1 MYGIVTV
8 NKPELKFKEFDR
20 YRSYYCGLCEVLKE
34 KYGFNGQISIS
45 YDMTFLVLL
54 LTGLYEPETS
64 YYEAKCAVHPIV
76 KHQVRR
82 NAVTD
87 YVADMNVLMT
97 YYKCMDD
104 WKDEKKIT
112 RRTFAALLKKNAEKI
127 SRKYPDKAQQI
138 RQSLENLSAAEEAEE
153 DNIDSVSIHFA
164 EIMSVMMT
172 MKEDE
177 WKEELR
183 RLGFFLGKFIYL
195 CDAYEDLDGDLK
207 AGRYNV
213 FRSHMQQEDFDAV
226 CESILNSV
234 MAECAKS
241 FERLPIIQEAEIL
254 RNILYSGVWTRFQ
267 AARQKRLEN
276 K

>member
-34 KYGFNGQISIS
+34 KYGFNGQVSIS

-64 YYEAKCAVHPIV
+64 YYEAKCAAHPV
-76 KHQVRR
+76 TRHQVRR

-87 YVADMNVLMT
+87 YVADMNVLMA

-104 WKDEKKIT
+104 WKDEKKVT
-112 RRTFAALLKKNAEKI
+112 RRAFAALLKKNAGKI
-127 SRKYPDKAQQI
+127 SRKYPDKSLQI
-138 RQSLENLSAAEEAEE
+138 RRSLENLSAAEEAGE
-153 DNIDSVSIHFA
+153 DNIDSASMYFA
-164 EIMSVMMT
+164 EILSVMMA

-177 WKEELR
+177 WEEELK

-213 FRSHMQQEDFDAV
+213 FRSHMHQEDFDAV

-267 AARQKRLEN
+267 AAREKRLGN